1 MGLSIRRMWIVD
13 DGQIG
18 PKHLGWQVADQNTR
32 THSHWMS
39 LQKEQEGKYFEAG
52 TLDRDQNRCRC
63 PFNVL
68 KSPSSRSELILFDRF
83 WILKTSYHYKFAC
96 ALDMATIVCFYCY
109 WTKLGWGNH
118 YKYKLNS
125 FLWRVLEGRVYALGG
140 LISSDTSLF
149 PLFSFAFLSQ
159 IAAWHEHVSSL
170 ACIVRVGASLSS
182 DERTME
188 WGCTVHQHQH
198 HQRIISSI
206 SASST
211 ASAHQQ
217 YQQHHRIIYISI
229 SAASAHQQHQ
239 FFSAYVRVHRRTEV
253 YNTRG
258 PREPKKKQEQ
268 VTVIQWL
275 AMHVEICILEQS
287 SWSSGDLQPR

>member
-118 YKYKLNS
+118 YRYKLNS

-140 LISSDTSLF
+140 LYLKWHFPIPSFLFCLLISNCSVTRACVFLSVHCPSWGLSLF
-149 PLFSFAFLSQ
+149 WWAHDGMGVHRASAS
-159 IAAWHEHVSSL
+159 ASS
-170 ACIVRVGASLSS
+170 AH
-182 DERTME
+182 
-188 WGCTVHQHQH
+188 HQQ
-198 HQRIISSI
+198 HQRIINSISASAVSAASPHHLHQHFSSI
-206 SASST
+206 SAS
-211 ASAHQQ
+211 
-217 YQQHHRIIYISI
+217 
-229 SAASAHQQHQ
+229 AASVFQ
-239 FFSAYVRVHRRTEV
+239 RIRTGPQA
-253 YNTRG
+253 NRG
-258 PREPKKKQEQ
+258 
-268 VTVIQWL
+268 V
-275 AMHVEICILEQS
+275 
-287 SWSSGDLQPR
+287 